1 MGIICEEILMKFV
14 YTSDKDDEIVKHEKI
29 MLEKYSNIQQ
39 IGCLLKMGMSV
50 VFIARYRKMVQKYV

>member
-29 MLEKYSNIQQ
+29 MVDSKNNLN
-39 IGCLLKMGMSV
+39 
-50 VFIARYRKMVQKYV
+50 